1 MGWRLISDFR
11 SSISDLRFPKL
22 DARPTSDFRITISK
36 KLEVSISTISESSI
50 LRFRY
55 LVTGTCY
62 NRLVSSKRRKET
74 EMAYTNDHVI
84 FESKM
89 TVESL
94 LEQANYMDDEESASF
109 TDEQIDE
116 LAKEVNEAVQKAVED
131 FLNHNS

>member
-1 MGWRLISDFR
+1 
-11 SSISDLRFPKL
+11 
-22 DARPTSDFRITISK
+22 
-36 KLEVSISTISESSI
+36 
-50 LRFRY
+50 
-55 LVTGTCY
+55 
-62 NRLVSSKRRKET
+62 
-74 EMAYTNDHVI
+74 MAYTNDHVI

-94 LEQANYMDDEESASF
+94 LEQANYMDEDESASF

>member
-1 MGWRLISDFR
+1 
-11 SSISDLRFPKL
+11 
-22 DARPTSDFRITISK
+22 
-36 KLEVSISTISESSI
+36 
-50 LRFRY
+50 
-55 LVTGTCY
+55 
-62 NRLVSSKRRKET
+62 
-74 EMAYTNDHVI
+74 MAYTNDHVI